1 MKDQKIKNKSVMI
14 VCNILLTLLL
24 LITTAVSVTLAIK
37 KFDMNIGGNI
47 SFQATDVQATISQGI
62 LTNGTVAGEN
72 KMQEIVLSPTT
83 DGTTEKAT
91 WQNLEIT
98 FDGLEDVTI
107 SFSVTNNHTE
117 SNLKMALET
126 SYTQMNNM
134 TMQAKIDGN
143 VKTNTII
150 SANDGS
156 SDNSV
161 DCQIVFHIEDPTKSA
176 SIQGFSLNYT
186 FENTDEEAPAIYSV
200 SIDPSAS
207 GIVSAVSKDSAT
219 NGEQIIV
226 TANGQDSVTE
236 DYVTLFSGLYYIE
249 NGSEEHITINQIDG
263 QYSFTMPES
272 NITIYA
278 DGGTYRRL
286 DDFEFEGNSLTG
298 YTGSDKDIVIP
309 SYYDTVTVN
318 SMNYLVEKEG
328 TDIITIGQD
337 AFRNYT
343 SDGYIDGAPLVSVT
357 FSEDSKVETIDDRA
371 FACQANLKTLE
382 LPSTLKRIGVQAF
395 ESCKK
400 LQFVDISSDI
410 EQIDNAAFRSC
421 ASMQSI
427 NISSIENIDFGFW
440 VFNGC
445 TNLKGSSDGYG
456 RYLGDT
462 QNPYYLLIGVNADE
476 ESITSFTINSNCHII
491 YDKALYNLT
500 NLQTITIPSSVKI
513 IGKEAFSTCSKLSS
527 VNFAPNSHL
536 EFMDY
541 RAFVSCDNLQSII
554 IPKSVKNITTA
565 FSTEY
570 IDFESQLTNLY
581 GRGSSVVLPDDNII
595 SYLQEITFESNSQ
608 LETIV
613 DYAFYGC
620 HDLKSITIPA
630 SVVSIGDYAFSVN
643 EYTANM
649 GPEGYYEA
657 GLKEIKFEEGSK
669 LQTIGAYAFK
679 NCDELAK
686 ITIPKDVVSIGEE
699 AFVNN
704 GVVLRDLTIESETL
718 IANADESYFD
728 FGGLFYVVY
737 TLRIP
742 EELQGVLNNTIKNN
756 YEYKNSENGYAV
768 YASKY

>member
-47 SFQATDVQATISQGI
+47 SYQATDVQATISQGI

-161 DCQIVFHIEDPTKSA
+161 DCQIVFHIKDPTKSA

-286 DDFEFEGNSLTG
+286 DDFTFDDNTLTN

-371 FACQANLKTLE
+371 FACQANLQTLV

-395 ESCKK
+395 SYCKR
-400 LQFVDISSDI
+400 I
-410 EQIDNAAFRSC
+410 EIINIPTNIEEIDDAAFADC
-421 ASMQSI
+421 YALQSI
-427 NISSIENIDFGFW
+427 NIPSTIKKLGSIIFDS
-440 VFNGC
+440 C
-445 TNLKGSSDGYG
+445 SNLQGTIDGYG
-456 RYLGDT
+456 KYLGDSS
-462 QNPYYLLIGVNADE
+462 NPYFMLVGVNGDKS
-476 ESITSFTINSNCHII
+476 SITSFIINDNCHII
-491 YDKALYNLT
+491 YGRVFIGCES
-500 NLQTITIPSSVKI
+500 LQSITIP
-513 IGKEAFSTCSKLSS
+513 
-527 VNFAPNSHL
+527 
-536 EFMDY
+536 
-541 RAFVSCDNLQSII
+541 Q
-554 IPKSVKNITTA
+554 SVKNMDGA
-565 FSTEY
+565 FSVSSYYPESCINLLGSGSVIPDPY
-570 IDFESQLTNLY
+570 PQMISNLKEVIFE
-581 GRGSSVVLPDDNII
+581 P
-595 SYLQEITFESNSQ
+595 NSQ
-608 LETIV
+608 LESIG
-613 DYAFYGC
+613 DYTFYGC
-620 HDLKSITIPA
+620 NKLETITIPA
-630 SVVSIGDYAFSVN
+630 SVVSIGDYAFAQPSDLMT
-643 EYTANM
+643 ED
-649 GPEGYYEA
+649 GYW
-657 GLKEIKFEEGSK
+657 LSIKEIKFEEGSK

-718 IANADESYFD
+718 IANEDESYFD
-728 FGGLFYVVY
+728 FCGLFYVVN

-742 EELQGVLNNTIKNN
+742 EELQGVLSNTIKNN

>member
-72 KMQEIVLSPTT
+72 KMQEIVHSPTT
-83 DGTTEKAT
+83 DGTKEKAT

-134 TMQAKIDGN
+134 TMQAKID

-161 DCQIVFHIEDPTKSA
+161 DCQIVFHIKDPTKSA

-286 DDFEFEGNSLTG
+286 DDFKFEGNSLTG

-309 SYYDTVTVN
+309 SYYDTVSVN
-318 SMNYLVEKEG
+318 SVDYIVEKER
-328 TDIITIGQD
+328 TNIITVGQD
-337 AFRNYT
+337 SFRQFT
-343 SDGYIDGAPLVSVT
+343 SDGYIDGAPLISVT
-357 FSEDSKVETIDDRA
+357 FSQDSKVETIDDRA
-371 FACQANLKTLE
+371 FACQANLQTLV

-395 ESCKK
+395 SYCKR
-400 LQFVDISSDI
+400 I
-410 EQIDNAAFRSC
+410 EIINIPTNIEEIDDAAFADC
-421 ASMQSI
+421 YALQSI
-427 NISSIENIDFGFW
+427 NIPSTIKKLGSIIFDS
-440 VFNGC
+440 C
-445 TNLKGSSDGYG
+445 SNLQGTIDGYG
-456 RYLGDT
+456 KYLGDSS
-462 QNPYYLLIGVNADE
+462 NPYFMLVGVNGDKS
-476 ESITSFTINSNCHII
+476 SITSFIINDNCHII
-491 YDKALYNLT
+491 YGRVFIGCES
-500 NLQTITIPSSVKI
+500 LQSITIP
-513 IGKEAFSTCSKLSS
+513 
-527 VNFAPNSHL
+527 
-536 EFMDY
+536 
-541 RAFVSCDNLQSII
+541 Q
-554 IPKSVKNITTA
+554 SVKNMDGA
-565 FSTEY
+565 FSVSSY
-570 IDFESQLTNLY
+570 YPESCINLL
-581 GRGSSVVLPDDNII
+581 GRGSVIPDPYPQMI
-595 SYLQEITFESNSQ
+595 SNLKEVIFEPNSQ
-608 LETIV
+608 LESIG
-613 DYAFYGC
+613 DYTFYGC
-620 HDLKSITIPA
+620 NKLETITIPA
-630 SVVSIGDYAFSVN
+630 SVVSIGDYAFAQPSDLMT
-643 EYTANM
+643 ED
-649 GPEGYYEA
+649 GYW
-657 GLKEIKFEEGSK
+657 LSIKEIKFEEGSK
-669 LQTIGAYAFK
+669 LQTIGAYAFD

-686 ITIPKDVVSIGEE
+686 ITIPKEVVSIGEG
-699 AFVNN
+699 AFAHA
-704 GVVLRDLTIESETL
+704 GVVSRDIIIESET
-718 IANADESYFD
+718 IISNVDDSYFD
-728 FGGLFYVVY
+728 LGGLLWSAG

-742 EELQGVLNNTIKNN
+742 EEFEHSFTIDLSD
-756 YEYKNSENGYAV
+756 YYFEESSRENGYIIFQ
-768 YASKY
+768 S